1 MSLTKAS
8 YSLITGAPINVVD
21 YGADPTGAVDSAA
34 VIQSILNSAPN
45 NTQVFIPVGTYLISS
60 TIVFPATSKNIRL
73 TGYGATFTV
82 GAGRHSC
89 IDLTAESENYGWHT
103 VEGLTIQGPNN
114 YYAISMANSD
124 GAGILIRRT
133 TNNINAA
140 YNTEIRDCNIQG
152 FKYGIRMRNA
162 IKVRVEGKTFIRFN
176 NYGIYIDGWVANAN
190 SINDAIISLNDT
202 AGFYSDTVAGSTAQ
216 PTNNVISN
224 CLLESNHPYSVT
236 PVFGGIAIYLN
247 NSYDN
252 IFENCYTEDQQ
263 YSVYLTGAS
272 KGNKFN
278 SCRFAPGSF
287 GNDIILISGADTW
300 DNVFTNCKSAVVSR
314 NTPNVETD
322 NANQL
327 YNQFLDC
334 EGFNFIASSI
344 VKMPYI
350 QNLRPVDYSA
360 DLGGAGYV
368 AIPEQGVRNNVFEG
382 TTPGTITG
390 IGTATATLNCFG
402 LGEIQFETAVA
413 AAATNT
419 TITTFSRLQKGQFIV
434 LWNYQN
440 TRSVIIKGS
449 GAFGSIVPKGG
460 IDATMNDYGQQI
472 VFYVNSLGRAYE
484 VGRNF

>member
-1 MSLTKAS
+1 M
-8 YSLITGAPINVVD
+8 ITGAPINVVD
-21 YGADPTGAVDSAA
+21 RGADPTGAVDSSAI
-34 VIQSILNSAPN
+34 IQSILNSAPN

-103 VEGLTIQGPNN
+103 IEGLTIQGPNN

-133 TNNINAA
+133 TNLVNAA

-152 FKYGIRMRNA
+152 FKFGIRMRNA
-162 IKVRVEGKTFIRFN
+162 IKVRVDGKTFIRFN
-176 NYGIYIDGWVANAN
+176 NYGIYMDGQITNAN
-190 SINDAIISLNDT
+190 NINDAIISLNDT
-202 AGFYSDTVAGSTAQ
+202 AGFYGDTLGVPES
-216 PTNNVISN
+216 TNNVISG
-224 CLLESNHPYSVT
+224 CLLESNHPYSVS
-236 PVFGGIAIYLN
+236 PVIGGIAIYLN
-247 NSYDN
+247 NTVDC
-252 IFENCYTEDQQ
+252 IFENCYTEDHERA
-263 YSVYLTGAS
+263 VFLTNSS

-278 SCRFAPGSF
+278 SCRFAPGPAGEDF
-287 GNDIILISGADTW
+287 VFISGANTW
-300 DNVFTNCKSAVVSR
+300 DNIFFNCKSATVLR
-314 NTPNVETD
+314 TTANVETD
-322 NANQL
+322 NAAQR

-334 EGFNFIASSI
+334 EGFNFIPAFI
-344 VKMPYI
+344 VNTPFI
-350 QNLRPVDYSA
+350 RNLRPVDYSA
-360 DLGGAGYV
+360 GLGGAGYLG
-368 AIPEQGVRNNVFEG
+368 IPEQGASENAFEG

-390 IGTATATLNCFG
+390 LGTATATLNCFG
-402 LGEIQFETAVA
+402 LGEINFGDAVA

-449 GAFGSIVPKGG
+449 GGLSAIVPKGG